1 MEEKVSLDKVY
12 APSEEVVARE
22 VQGEFIIVPIISGI
36 ADIEDELFS
45 LNESGRAIWNRLD
58 GKRSLKDVADEL
70 SLEFKASSEELA
82 RDVTGIVEELLK
94 RRILVEVKSA

>member
-36 ADIEDELFS
+36 ADMEDELFS

-58 GKRSLKDVADEL
+58 GKRSLKDVTDEL
-70 SLEFKASSEELA
+70 SLEFEASSEELV

-94 RRILVEVKSA
+94 RRILVEVKRA